1 MNIVLWILQILLAAI
16 FLWHGWLLL
25 APPPELVENMN
36 AFLPTWFRLFLGTA
50 EVLAAGGLI
59 LPGVLRIMPWLIS
72 LTSAGLMIV
81 MISATGVHIVRNET
95 SSAIITAV
103 IFLLVTLVG
112 YMRWK
117 VYPIPPK
124 GGSSEA

>member
-1 MNIVLWILQILLAAI
+1 MNIVLWILQILLAALY
-16 FLWHGWLLL
+16 LWHGWLLL
-25 APPPELVENMN
+25 APPPELIEAMN
-36 AFLPTWFRLFLGTA
+36 AFLAPWFRLFLGTA

-59 LPGVLRIMPWLIS
+59 LPGVLRIMPRLIS

-81 MISATGVHIVRNET
+81 MISATGVHVVRNET

-103 IFLLVTLVG
+103 IFLLVTLVA
-112 YMRWK
+112 YLRWK
-117 VYPIPPK
+117 VYPIQPK